1 MIKQLDMAH
10 GRPFAGIHCP
20 KCGSVESH
28 VTDSR
33 NHEVNNARRRRY
45 ECNRCR
51 HRYTTYEIPG
61 EDYER
66 LQTVKLDISQIDSV
80 IAVLRMI
87 KVQFNGESNGTSKN

>member
-1 MIKQLDMAH
+1 MIKQTDTAR

-20 KCGSVESH
+20 KCGSIESH

-33 NHEVNNARRRRY
+33 NNETSNSRRRRY

-51 HRYTTYEIPG
+51 HRYTTYEVSG

-87 KVQFNGESNGTSKN
+87 KVQFNGGANGTSQD

>member
-1 MIKQLDMAH
+1 MIKQADNAR

-33 NHEVNNARRRRY
+33 NNEVNNARRRRY
-45 ECNRCR
+45 ECNRCQY
-51 HRYTTYEIPG
+51 RYTTYEIPG

-87 KVQFNGESNGTSKN
+87 KVQFNGSNNGTSQN